1 MRKTRFT
8 RANASF
14 VGIPETASCS
24 VERDTDKHEKH
35 PTHAIDLE
43 ALKAIRTTVLAIKK
57 RIDAGGNFGNDSQ
70 PCAAGN
76 PSSSKT
82 DGPNSGEDFNS
93 EAAENK

>member
-14 VGIPETASCS
+14 VGIPETGSYS
-24 VERDTDKHEKH
+24 VEPDTDKHEKDS
-35 PTHAIDLE
+35 THAIDLE
-43 ALKAIRTTVLAIKK
+43 VLKAIKTTVLAIKK

-70 PCAAGN
+70 PCAARN

-82 DGPNSGEDFNS
+82 DGTNSGQDLNS
-93 EAAENK
+93 QGAQG